1 LGKSELT
8 APHHDEDGE
17 HSEELDG
24 NQDYVYL
31 LNGCHALD
39 ILSVLAQASA
49 GGGGRVFLSHDPSMR
64 LAGSYA
70 EVLQSWRFKH
80 GQLFLLLS

>member
-1 LGKSELT
+1 MAAMHWTSFLFSPK
-8 APHHDEDGE
+8 P
-17 HSEELDG
+17 
-24 NQDYVYL
+24 
-31 LNGCHALD
+31 
-39 ILSVLAQASA
+39 SA